1 MVIIRDMLPQE
12 YAAYCEYF
20 IKDYSQEIVENYG
33 HSIETAIQLAEKDLY
48 EAFPNGLENSPHKL
62 MCIEVDNDKEV
73 THVGYLWHSIN
84 ESDTSTFI
92 YDFYISENYR
102 GKGYGKKAI
111 DVLGLQMQDQEIAN
125 IKLRVAFQN
134 KRALKLY
141 LDSGFVIT
149 GYNMLKEIGT
159 A

>member
-1 MVIIRDMLPQE
+1 MVIIRDMLSQE

-33 HSIETAIQLAEKDLY
+33 HSIETAIQLAEKDLHV
-48 EAFPNGLENSPHKL
+48 AFPNGLENSPHKL
-62 MCIEVDNDKEV
+62 MCIEVNNDKEV

-84 ESDTSTFI
+84 ESDKSTFI

-102 GKGYGKKAI
+102 GKGYGKKSI
-111 DVLGLQMQDQEIAN
+111 DALGLQMQSQGIAN

-141 LDSGFVIT
+141 LDSGFIIT
-149 GYNMLKEIGT
+149 GYNMSKKIET